1 MKEFSAER
9 DRMVYQLRYYDDL
22 LREECFIQSPQMLQL
37 SVIGSELLDQ
47 PARYKN
53 VELKG
58 FRHKEIN
65 ELS

>member
-1 MKEFSAER
+1 
-9 DRMVYQLRYYDDL
+9 MVYQLRYYDDL
-22 LREECFIQSPQMLQL
+22 LEEECFIQSPQMLHL

-53 VELKG
+53 VELRG